1 MFASIQNG
9 PPQYRSS
16 TIFEDASPEVVRDF
30 FWDDEFRIK
39 NSWDDMLLQHE
50 TLEECTK
57 TGTLVVRWVNLGCPV
72 GQEGECFASSLL
84 VIVEFKPWQVAY
96 N

>member
-1 MFASIQNG
+1 M
-9 PPQYRSS
+9 SS
-16 TIFEDASPEVVRDF
+16 ELWWLLWRPRT
-30 FWDDEFRIK
+30 
-39 NSWDDMLLQHE
+39 SWDDMLLQHE
-50 TLEECTK
+50 TLKECSK
-57 TGTLVVRWVNLGCPV
+57 TGTIGCPV